1 MTVEIPV
8 GPGVPTW
15 TSTRYTA
22 TVNGSA
28 CWVGGRTQVLRNFNT
43 AMGTATNSYEQS
55 WVKVGT
61 DETVTI
67 EVTRIAGAITSA
79 SLTPN
84 YPDIQSSIVAGKLR
98 LVVPAGRLFH
108 VSINGDAGNL
118 LHVFSNP
125 VQDTVPVGAVEWS
138 TSGLGGIIPNG
149 TKLKFSAGI
158 HTLPSPFIVGSNVT
172 IHIDRNAV
180 VDGNYYIPAADDTV
194 WQGAGNC
201 ILTSITNEALWALGQ
216 ASGFAATLPY
226 WVFIGVPLAS
236 ETPLFRRKNIVR
248 GLTFFAIPTGIAYW
262 GINRWID
269 CQFITPYH
277 PGASGVWSAYPHPTT
292 GEASIEHCYG
302 FAGDDAIDGLA
313 YAKTTVT
320 NCVTGTTLNGNCVLS
335 YWADQFDDGTTS
347 ITFDDCDWFHMGN
360 ADTDTDD
367 TYVQRGGHTIMH
379 AVVDGYATERL
390 RGRFD
395 VFSSGTNKV
404 WGRIRS
410 RAFYFAVRSYPYA
423 SPIDPDQAR
432 DQVGQISNID
442 IRGWEFEFAPEQP
455 SIITANGREN
465 APHRIYFTDVTFA
478 GTKLKPHNFLEFF
491 ELDSEAY
498 RIYVAGHPMVTEV
511 DICNQ
516 ALSLLGDVGQITSI
530 DPPDGSAQALV
541 CNRFYD
547 QAIDATLQMHAW
559 SFAVKHET
567 LVAATN
573 DRDEWAYAYE
583 VPDGLL
589 RVLFV
594 LPATTRQD
602 FPDQFSEA
610 GRDYAIELDADDAPI
625 LYTNMANARIRFIK
639 RITNE
644 ALFSPLFIQ
653 AAAAHLASLMA
664 GAIIKGNEGMA
675 VSDRCLQRFSAYL
688 GKAAQHDSKQRVA
701 NAQYQVP
708 WHAARN

>member
-1 MTVEIPV
+1 MTVELPV

-28 CWVGGRTQVLRNFNT
+28 CWVSGYTQTLRNFYT
-43 AMGTATNSYEQS
+43 AMGTGNVAYEQS
-55 WVKVGT
+55 TVKVGT
-61 DETVTI
+61 NETVAI
-67 EVTRIAGAITSA
+67 EVTRIAGAITSYE
-79 SLTPN
+79 LEPP
-84 YPDIQSSIVAGKLR
+84 YPDVTAAISAGKLQ
-98 LVVPAGRLFH
+98 LSVPAGRFFQ
-108 VSINGDAGNL
+108 VRINGDMGNI
-118 LHVFSNP
+118 LHVVSNP
-125 VQDTVPVGAVEWS
+125 VQDAVPVGAVEWS
-138 TSGLGGIIPNG
+138 TSGLGGVIPNG
-149 TKLKFSAGI
+149 TKLKFSAGV

-172 IHIDRNAV
+172 IHVDRNAV
-180 VDGNYYIPAADDTV
+180 VDGNYYFPNSTDCV
-194 WQGAGNC
+194 WQGNGN
-201 ILTSITNEALWALGQ
+201 LVMTSTTSEAVFALGI
-216 ASGFAATLPY
+216 SGGFAAVVQYVLFCGY
-226 WVFIGVPLAS
+226 SLVGEPLM
-236 ETPLFRRKNIVR
+236 FQRNNIVR
-248 GLTFFAIPTGIAYW
+248 GVTILKVPFFAVYW
-262 GINRWID
+262 GINQWID
-269 CQFITPYH
+269 CHYIEPYH
-277 PGASGVWSAYPHPTT
+277 AGASFAFAAYPHPTT
-292 GEASIEHCYG
+292 GDGLIDHCYG
-302 FAGDDAIDGLA
+302 FTGDDCFDALPYCNLTIRDSLM
-313 YAKTTVT
+313 
-320 NCVTGTTLNGNCVLS
+320 GTTTNGCIVAS
-335 YWADQFDDGTTS
+335 YWADETEGATT
-347 ITFDDCDWFHMGN
+347 TVVEDCDFFHLGL

-367 TYVQRGGHTIMH
+367 TYVQRGGQTILH
-379 AVVDGYATERL
+379 AEVDGYATERL
-390 RGRFD
+390 KGRFN
-395 VFSSGTNKV
+395 FTMRRCKV

-410 RAFYFAVRSYPYA
+410 RFCNIATKQYPYTPGGA
-423 SPIDPDQAR
+423 DQLR
-432 DQVGQISNID
+432 EGQGQIAGFHFED
-442 IRGWEFEFAPEQP
+442 LEFELAPEQP
-455 SIITANGREN
+455 SIIAANNREN
-465 APHRIYFTDVTFA
+465 APHRLYFDRVTIA
-478 GTKLKPHNFLEFF
+478 GEKLKPHNFLEFF
-491 ELDSEAY
+491 ELDSDSY
-498 RIYVAGHPMVTEV
+498 RVYVAGHPMVTEV

-559 SFAVKHET
+559 SFAIKHEE

-594 LPATTRQD
+594 LPETTRQD